1 MRVRSVSIVLL
12 GGVALACGLA
22 AAPGASASATA
33 PARCTPRASTIDGRH
48 AISYCGPATVTIDL
62 GGTTYRFRGG
72 LCDVSRTV
80 RGLALDVGTLVAG
93 AAGNAG
99 RPFVS
104 LVIAHSPSESD
115 AFVADSSGQQLFAD
129 TILVPG
135 GPLFSQGTFESEL
148 GVAFTGTWDCHG
160 AIYFGP

>member
-1 MRVRSVSIVLL
+1 MRARSASLVLL
-12 GGVALACGLA
+12 CGAALACGLA
-22 AAPGASASATA
+22 AAPGAGAAGS
-33 PARCTPRASTIDGRH
+33 ARCAPRASTIDDHH

-62 GGTTYRFRGG
+62 GGRTYRFHGG
-72 LCDVSRTV
+72 RCDVSRTV

-115 AFVADSSGQQLFAD
+115 AFAADSGGQQLFAD
-129 TILVPG
+129 TVLVPG
-135 GPLFSQGTFESEL
+135 GPLYGQGTFESEF
-148 GVAFTGTWDCHG
+148 GVAFSGTWDCHG